1 MKTKFI
7 QHSQC
12 LFFKQ
17 ASQGHCLHFQNI
29 VKYFH
34 ISLKVGLYD
43 EIFLSRPWNFY
54 FERKMSKY
62 FRKRNACR
70 ENIIQLVQTIKFHSC
85 DHENVSF
92 IERLNNFHFSCHR
105 YYSFKSCLKIL
116 KKRNYV
122 VSDWG
127 KRPN

>member
-7 QHSQC
+7 QHIQC

-17 ASQGHCLHFQNI
+17 ASGGHCLHFQNI

-62 FRKRNACR
+62 FRKRNVCG
-70 ENIIQLVQTIKFHSC
+70 EIQFVQTIKFHSY
-85 DHENVSF
+85 DHNNVLF
-92 IERLNNFHFSCHR
+92 IERIMLLAIGGKAQTKTQFYFTVTFQRFSKT
-105 YYSFKSCLKIL
+105 FQWM
-116 KKRNYV
+116 RNVYQ
-122 VSDWG
+122 
-127 KRPN
+127 R